1 MNEGPSDIPPRPQ
14 PAPPQGAYQG
24 QPPPGYAPGY
34 ANGYPPGYGPYGPYA
49 PYPQYAPPPPTNT
62 MAILAIIFAFVFA
75 PLGIVFGVIG
85 RKEIRRTG
93 ESGAGLALAGIWVGS
108 VFTAFSALM
117 IIVWIVLFAAIV
129 HNIPTYL
136 PTPDATSG
144 IAVLLR
150 PW

>member
-24 QPPPGYAPGY
+24 PPPPGYAPGY
-34 ANGYPPGYGPYGPYA
+34 PPGYGPY
-49 PYPQYAPPPPTNT
+49 PPFPPAPPTNT

-75 PLGIVFGVIG
+75 PLGIVFGIIG

-93 ESGAGLALAGIWVGS
+93 ESGAGMAVAGIWVGA
-108 VFTAFSALM
+108 VFTALGALV
-117 IIVWIVLFAAIV
+117 IIMWIVLFAVII
-129 HNIPTYL
+129 HNIPNDL
-136 PTPDATSG
+136 PTPFPTSG
-144 IAVLLR
+144 ITQLLR